1 MSDVAVACEGLSRQF
16 DEAGRALVVLRA
28 IDLAVARGE
37 SLAIVGQSGSGKST
51 LLQLLGGLDRPT
63 AGTVQLLGK
72 SLWTLNDRQRTRMR
86 NDALGF
92 VYQFH
97 HLLAEFSAAENVA
110 MPLAMAGVPW
120 KQACAQACAGLA
132 AVGLAERTTHRPAQ
146 LSGGERQRV
155 AVARALIRQPAC
167 VLADEPTGNLDQQTG
182 RQVFDLLLQRQREQ
196 QAALIVV
203 THDHALARQ
212 ADRCLELRS
221 GSLVPITQAPAP

>member
-1 MSDVAVACEGLSRQF
+1 MSEIAVACQGLSRQF
-16 DEAGRALVVLRA
+16 DEAGRALVVLRE
-28 IDLAVARGE
+28 IELAVAAGE

-63 AGTVQLLGK
+63 AGAVQLLGQ
-72 SLWTLNDRQRTRMR
+72 SLWSLNDRQRTRMR

-120 KQACAQACAGLA
+120 KTACAQACDGLA
-132 AVGLAERTTHRPAQ
+132 AVGLAERVTHRPAQ

-196 QAALIVV
+196 RAALIVV
-203 THDHALARQ
+203 THDHALAQQ
-212 ADRCLELRS
+212 ADRCLELCN
-221 GSLVPITQAPAP
+221 GSLVPLTTAPTP

>member
-1 MSDVAVACEGLSRQF
+1 MSDIAVSCSGLSRQF
-16 DEAGRALVVLRA
+16 DEAGRTLVVLRE
-28 IDLAVARGE
+28 ISLAVEAGE

-63 AGTVQLLGK
+63 QGTVQLLGQ

-86 NDALGF
+86 NESLGF

-97 HLLAEFSAAENVA
+97 HLLAEFSAEENVA

-120 KQACAQACAGLA
+120 KKACAQACEGLA
-132 AVGLAERTTHRPAQ
+132 AVGLAERVTHRPAQ

-182 RQVFDLLLQRQREQ
+182 RQVFDELLRRQREQ
-196 QAALIVV
+196 SAALIVV
-203 THDHALARQ
+203 THDHTLARQ
-212 ADRCLELRS
+212 ADRCLELRN
-221 GSLVPITQAPAP
+221 GSLEAITAAPTP